1 MDVQKNGVRKKKST
15 RRVKGGYE
23 LLAFGGIEDAVR
35 LLFLDQPDPA
45 ELERMNLFNIAEI
58 RRPPSGGMEIKFYDR
73 IKALECL
80 ERMEAEAGQFALYD
94 ALQAGAEALKKDEG
108 HA

>member
-1 MDVQKNGVRKKKST
+1 MDVQKNGVRKKKYT
-15 RRVKGGYE
+15 RRVKSGYE
-23 LLAFGGIEDAVR
+23 MLAFGGIEDAVR
-35 LLFLDQPDPA
+35 LLFLDRPDSA

-58 RRPPSGGMEIKFYDR
+58 HKPPSGGMEIKFYDR
-73 IKALECL
+73 IKAMECL

-94 ALQAGAEALKKDEG
+94 ALQAGAEALKKDED